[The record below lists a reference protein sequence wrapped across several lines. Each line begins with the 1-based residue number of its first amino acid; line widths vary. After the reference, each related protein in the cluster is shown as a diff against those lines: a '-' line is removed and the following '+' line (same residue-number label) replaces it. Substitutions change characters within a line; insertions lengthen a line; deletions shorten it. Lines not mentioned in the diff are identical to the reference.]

1 MGNQHLAD
9 SKAYSSVNRSSLDN
23 SCNVQNEIEVEQKK
37 NRIEK
42 GNNYLLSAG
51 RANNSRNK
59 T

>member
-1 MGNQHLAD
+1 MAD

-23 SCNVQNEIEVEQKK
+23 SCNVKNEIEVEQKK